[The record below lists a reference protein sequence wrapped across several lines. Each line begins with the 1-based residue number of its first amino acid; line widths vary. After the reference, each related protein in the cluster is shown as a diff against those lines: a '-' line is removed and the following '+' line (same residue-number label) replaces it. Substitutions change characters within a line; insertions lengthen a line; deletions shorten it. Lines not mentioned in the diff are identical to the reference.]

1 MLFILL
7 MSHVV
12 QPHLIIISNSHNVI
26 IVPVRYTSLLLSLVH
41 MLHLLSYPTN
51 LNTNISGQ

>member
-1 MLFILL
+1 